1 MIDND
6 NESLTFFPIL
16 DKPSVGQNDG
26 FFAFTKQS
34 LFDYCQLKYFKE
46 WPTLSKILFFQE
58 LFWLSLI
65 MDSKAYLVGRCHFYK
80 SETWNLQ
87 EALKIALNHLKMTSE
102 FFCFFQKILG
112 NQSHK
117 SFGENFFNVKPTLEC
132 FLEHQCKK
140 SKDPVG

>member
-26 FFAFTKQS
+26 FFTFTKQS

-58 LFWLSLI
+58 FFWMSLI
-65 MDSKAYLVGRCHFYK
+65 MDSKAYLVGCCHFYR
-80 SETWNLQ
+80 SVTWNLQ
-87 EALKIALNHLKMTSE
+87 EALKIALNHLLMTSE
-102 FFCFFQKILG
+102 FFCSFQKSWEINHTKVLG
-112 NQSHK
+112 K
-117 SFGENFFNVKPTLEC
+117 FFNVKPTLEC
-132 FLEHQCKK
+132 VLEQQCKK
-140 SKDPVG
+140 PKVQVG